1 MAVPSIED
9 EVEYLRRELET
20 RFQLPP
26 LEIAANLPS
35 AQDVLSASREAVTP
49 QHKFLFVNAVLGIAG
64 SSIAVLHFR
73 RRVML
78 RVHNCSLNIF
88 TKRSSNVGS
97 KRSGGVSQMLSSK
110 PEDLSLSSAS
120 FPTQEWSEM
129 CFKKR
134 TLFEKPLPE
143 VVGGNLYASYLVER
157 AARKANPPQ
166 WRFSTFAKLLFGEP
180 ERQKSPVLTLPRIQH
195 HRAVLKSIANQISAV
210 AAEGFIVEAIGCE
223 PVISERFVVALTCED
238 PRDAFFF
245 KTRSMVTREDI
256 LERIAHEEQ
265 ETKQRKAEQR
275 AQVPQEAHLSSN
287 PESGNAAAV
296 SPDPSPKNRRFSA
309 LHIDKEF
316 RQDSVRL
323 ETIRRIAMEY
333 RANPWK
339 FEVVELAI
347 PLRRRG
353 PF

>member
-1 MAVPSIED
+1 
-9 EVEYLRRELET
+9 
-20 RFQLPP
+20 
-26 LEIAANLPS
+26 
-35 AQDVLSASREAVTP
+35 
-49 QHKFLFVNAVLGIAG
+49 
-64 SSIAVLHFR
+64 
-73 RRVML
+73 
-78 RVHNCSLNIF
+78 
-88 TKRSSNVGS
+88 
-97 KRSGGVSQMLSSK
+97 
-110 PEDLSLSSAS
+110 
-120 FPTQEWSEM
+120 
-129 CFKKR
+129 
-134 TLFEKPLPE
+134 LFEKPLPE

-180 ERQKSPVLTLPRIQH
+180 ERQKSPVLTLPNIQH

-256 LERIAHEEQ
+256 LERIADEEE
-265 ETKQRKAEQR
+265 ETKQRKAQQR
-275 AQVPQEAHLSSN
+275 ADVSPAPQEAHLQANSQ
-287 PESGNAAAV
+287 SGNAATI
-296 SPDPSPKNRRFSA
+296 SPDPAPKNRRFSA

>member
-1 MAVPSIED
+1 MTLPSIED
-9 EVEYLRRELET
+9 EVEYLRRELDT

-35 AQDVLSASREAVTP
+35 AQDVLSASRDAVAP
-49 QHKFLFVNAVLGIAG
+49 QHKFLLVNAALGIAG

-88 TKRSSNVGS
+88 TKRSSA
-97 KRSGGVSQMLSSK
+97 KRFGETQASRPAE
-110 PEDLSLSSAS
+110 PEDLSLPSDA
-120 FPTQEWSEM
+120 FPSREWSEM
-129 CFKKR
+129 SFKKR
-134 TLFEKPLPE
+134 TLFEKPLQE

-157 AARKANPPQ
+157 AARKANPAQ
-166 WRFSTFAKLLFGEP
+166 WRFSIFAKLLFGEP
-180 ERQKSPVLTLPRIQH
+180 QRQKSPVLTLPHQLH

-210 AAEGFIVEAIGCE
+210 NAEGFIVEAIGSE
-223 PVISERFVVALTCED
+223 PVVSERFVVALTCED

-245 KTRSMVTREDI
+245 KTRSMVTREDV
-256 LERIAHEEQ
+256 LLRIAEEEEQ
-265 ETKQRKAEQR
+265 VKFRRIRGPDGPASPEASSTLPSEEVQEKSETSVAK
-275 AQVPQEAHLSSN
+275 
-287 PESGNAAAV
+287 
-296 SPDPSPKNRRFSA
+296 RRFSA
-309 LHIDKEF
+309 LHLDKDD

-323 ETIRRIAMEY
+323 ETIRRIAHEY

-347 PLRRRG
+347 PRR
-353 PF
+353 